1 MPYGETKVYFD
12 GSHFIAIP
20 HTERP
25 TRRRPKPIEEIITV
39 TETPPETIQQSKDE
53 SAVTD
58 NVIAPIPLVEE
69 NDEQVTEQADSTPQT
84 VNDSPKTER
93 KMTRKELFNELYQDS
108 LSVKKSERRKR
119 IIAAMLPYFK
129 NETETAYYVDEN
141 IQRKQRNLIYR
152 RIRLSRKINLQDF
165 NYFVT
170 FTYNDAL
177 HTEDSFKKGLKK
189 TLANFSTR
197 KGWKYVG
204 VWERSPK
211 KQRLH
216 FHGLFNIPNGS
227 MPSLM
232 IEVNDYNFNTHRR
245 QITHQNTYFNDRF
258 GRSDF
263 ETIKD
268 KSTLGSAVAYIM
280 KYLEKTGEKIV
291 YSKGLPQYFISDI
304 MDEDIICPFG
314 MEDKKLLLYDD
325 FRCWDE
331 GVLMGNV
338 SKSVIAQMRKS
349 N

>member
-12 GSHFIAIP
+12 GSHYIAIP
-20 HTERP
+20 HTERH
-25 TRRRPKPIEEIITV
+25 TRRRPKPQEELITV
-39 TETPPETIQQSKDE
+39 TKTSQETILQSKDE
-53 SAVTD
+53 SAVMD
-58 NVIAPIPLVEE
+58 DVIAPIPLVEE
-69 NDEQVTEQADSTPQT
+69 HNEQVIEQADSTPQT
-84 VNDSPKTER
+84 VNDSPKNER
-93 KMTRKELFNELYQDS
+93 KITRKELFNELYQDS

-129 NETETAYYVDEN
+129 NETETAYYVDKN
-141 IQRKQRNLIYR
+141 LQRKQRNLICR
-152 RIRLSRKINLQDF
+152 RIRLTRKINLQDF

-189 TLANFSTR
+189 TLANFGSR
-197 KGWKYVG
+197 KRWKYVG

-216 FHGLFNIPNGS
+216 FHGLFNIPDGT
-227 MPSLM
+227 MPPLM

-268 KSTLGSAVAYIM
+268 NSTLGSAVAYIM

-304 MDEDIICPFG
+304 MDEDIICPIG
-314 MEDKKLLLYDD
+314 LEDKKLLLYDD

-338 SKSVIAQMRKS
+338 SKTVISQMRKS

>member
-1 MPYGETKVYFD
+1 MAYGETKVYFD
-12 GSHFIAIP
+12 GSHYIAIP
-20 HTERP
+20 HTERK
-25 TRRRPKPIEEIITV
+25 TLRRPKPPEEEITV
-39 TETPPETIQQSKDE
+39 TETTQEQPQANKDE

-58 NVIAPIPLVEE
+58 TVIAPIPLAEE
-69 NDEQVTEQADSTPQT
+69 SNEQVAAQADSTPQT
-84 VNDSPKTER
+84 AVDSPKIER
-93 KMTRKELFNELYQDS
+93 KTTRKQLFDELYQDS
-108 LSVKKSERRKR
+108 LSVKKHERRKR

-129 NETETAYYVDEN
+129 DETETAYYVDRNLE
-141 IQRKQRNLIYR
+141 RKQRNLICR
-152 RIRLSRKINLQDF
+152 RIRLTRKINLQDF

-189 TLANFSTR
+189 TLANFGSR

-216 FHGLFNIPNGS
+216 FHGLFNIPDGT
-227 MPSLM
+227 MPPLM

-268 KSTLGSAVAYIM
+268 NSTLGSAVAYIM

-304 MDEDIICPFG
+304 MDEDIICPIG
-314 MEDKKLLLYDD
+314 LEDKKLLLYDN

-331 GVLMGNV
+331 GVLIGNV

>member
-1 MPYGETKVYFD
+1 MAYGETKVYFD
-12 GSHFIAIP
+12 GSHYIAIP
-20 HTERP
+20 HTERK
-25 TRRRPKPIEEIITV
+25 TFRRPKPPEEIITV
-39 TETPPETIQQSKDE
+39 TEPTQEQPQANKDE
-53 SAVTD
+53 SAVTGT
-58 NVIAPIPLVEE
+58 VIAPIPLVEE
-69 NDEQVTEQADSTPQT
+69 SDEQVTEQADSTPQT
-84 VNDSPKTER
+84 VKESPKTER
-93 KMTRKELFNELYQDS
+93 KTTRKELFDELYQES

-129 NETETAYYVDEN
+129 NETETAYYVDRNLE
-141 IQRKQRNLIYR
+141 RKQRNLICR
-152 RIRLSRKINLQDF
+152 RVRLSRKINLQDF

-177 HTEDSFKKGLKK
+177 HSEDSFKKGLKT
-189 TLANFSTR
+189 TLNNFSAR
-197 KGWKYVG
+197 QGWKYVG

-216 FHGLFNIPNGS
+216 FHGLFDIPEGT
-227 MPSLM
+227 MPPMM
-232 IEVNDYNFNTHRR
+232 IEVNDYNFNTHKR

-304 MDEDIICPFG
+304 MDEDILCPFG

>member
-108 LSVKKSERRKR
+108 LSVKRSERRKR

-304 MDEDIICPFG
+304 MDEDILCPFG

-338 SKSVIAQMRKS
+338 SKNVIAQMRKS

>member
-69 NDEQVTEQADSTPQT
+69 HNEQVTEQADSTPQA

-108 LSVKKSERRKR
+108 LSVNKSERRKR

-189 TLANFSTR
+189 TLANFASR
-197 KGWKYVG
+197 RSWKYVG

-216 FHGLFNIPNGS
+216 FHGLFNIPKRHN
-227 MPSLM
+227 
-232 IEVNDYNFNTHRR
+232 
-245 QITHQNTYFNDRF
+245 
-258 GRSDF
+258 
-263 ETIKD
+263 
-268 KSTLGSAVAYIM
+268 AA
-280 KYLEKTGEKIV
+280 
-291 YSKGLPQYFISDI
+291 
-304 MDEDIICPFG
+304 
-314 MEDKKLLLYDD
+314 YDD
-325 FRCWDE
+325 RSQR
-331 GVLMGNV
+331 L
-338 SKSVIAQMRKS
+338 
-349 N
+349 

>member
-152 RIRLSRKINLQDF
+152 RIRLSRKINLQAF

-204 VWERSPK
+204 VWERSPN

-227 MPSLM
+227 MPPMM

-304 MDEDIICPFG
+304 MDEDILCPFG

-338 SKSVIAQMRKS
+338 SKNVIAQMRKS

>member
-12 GSHFIAIP
+12 GSHYIAIP
-20 HTERP
+20 HTERL
-25 TRRRPKPIEEIITV
+25 TRRRPKPQEEIITV
-39 TETPPETIQQSKDE
+39 TETPQETTLQSTDE

-69 NDEQVTEQADSTPQT
+69 YNEQVAEQADSTPQT
-84 VNDSPKTER
+84 VNDSPKIER
-93 KMTRKELFNELYQDS
+93 KLTRKELFNELYQDS

-129 NETETAYYVDEN
+129 NEKETAYYVDEN
-141 IQRKQRNLIYR
+141 IQRKQRNLICR

-189 TLANFSTR
+189 TLSNFASR
-197 KGWKYVG
+197 RSWKYVG

-227 MPSLM
+227 MPPLM

-263 ETIKD
+263 ETIED

-304 MDEDIICPFG
+304 MDEDIICPIG
-314 MEDKKLLLYDD
+314 LEDKKLLLYDD

-338 SKSVIAQMRKS
+338 SKRVIAQMRKS

>member
-304 MDEDIICPFG
+304 MDEDILCPFG

>member
-58 NVIAPIPLVEE
+58 DVIAPISLVEE
-69 NDEQVTEQADSTPQT
+69 HNEQVTEQADSTPQA

-119 IIAAMLPYFK
+119 IITAMLPYFK
-129 NETETAYYVDEN
+129 NETETAYYVDANLE
-141 IQRKQRNLIYR
+141 RKKRNLICR

-177 HTEDSFKKGLKK
+177 HTEVTFKKQLKC
-189 TLANFSTR
+189 TLSHFCTR

-216 FHGLFNIPNGS
+216 FHGLFDIPDGT
-227 MPSLM
+227 MPPM
-232 IEVNDYNFNTHRR
+232 MVEVNDYNFNTHRR
-245 QITHQNTYFNDRF
+245 QITHQITYFNDRF

-263 ETIKD
+263 EAITD
-268 KSTLGSAVAYIM
+268 KTTLGSAVAYIM

>member
-58 NVIAPIPLVEE
+58 DVIAPIPLVEE
-69 NDEQVTEQADSTPQT
+69 HNEQVTEQADSTPQT

-304 MDEDIICPFG
+304 MDEDILCPFG

>member
-152 RIRLSRKINLQDF
+152 RIRLSRKINLQAF

-227 MPSLM
+227 MPPMM

-263 ETIKD
+263 EAITD
-268 KSTLGSAVAYIM
+268 NSTLGSAVAYIM

>member
-12 GSHFIAIP
+12 GSHYIAIP

-25 TRRRPKPIEEIITV
+25 TRRRSKPIEEIITV

-58 NVIAPIPLVEE
+58 DVIAPIPLVEE
-69 NDEQVTEQADSTPQT
+69 HNEQVTEQADSTPQT
-84 VNDSPKTER
+84 VNDSPKNER
-93 KMTRKELFNELYQDS
+93 KTTRKELFNELYQDS

-141 IQRKQRNLIYR
+141 IQRKQRNLICQ

-189 TLANFSTR
+189 TLANFASR
-197 KGWKYVG
+197 RSWKYVG

-227 MPSLM
+227 MPPLM

-304 MDEDIICPFG
+304 MDEDILCPFG
-314 MEDKKLLLYDD
+314 LEDKKLLLYDD

>member
-25 TRRRPKPIEEIITV
+25 TRRRPKPVEETITV
-39 TETPPETIQQSKDE
+39 TETPSETTLQSKEE

-58 NVIAPIPLVEE
+58 DVIAPIPLVEE
-69 NDEQVTEQADSTPQT
+69 SDEQVIEQADSTPPKAT
-84 VNDSPKTER
+84 DSPKTER
-93 KMTRKELFNELYQDS
+93 KMTRKELFNELYQES

-119 IIAAMLPYFK
+119 IIDAMRPYFK
-129 NETETAYYVDEN
+129 SETETACYVDANLE
-141 IQRKQRNLIYR
+141 RKKRNLICR

-177 HTEDSFKKGLKK
+177 HTEVTFKKQLKC
-189 TLANFSTR
+189 TLSHFCTR

-216 FHGLFNIPNGS
+216 FHGLFDIPDGT
-227 MPSLM
+227 MPPMM

-263 ETIKD
+263 EAITD
-268 KSTLGSAVAYIM
+268 NSTLGSAVAYIM

>member
-58 NVIAPIPLVEE
+58 DVIAPIPLVEE
-69 NDEQVTEQADSTPQT
+69 HNEQVTEQADSTPQT
-84 VNDSPKTER
+84 INNSPKYER
-93 KMTRKELFNELYQDS
+93 KMTRKELFNELYQES

-141 IQRKQRNLIYR
+141 IQRKQRNLICR
-152 RIRLSRKINLQDF
+152 RVRLSRKINLQDF
-165 NYFVT
+165 NFFVT

-227 MPSLM
+227 MPPLM

-268 KSTLGSAVAYIM
+268 KTTLGSAVAYIM
-280 KYLEKTGEKIV
+280 KYLDKTGEKIV

-304 MDEDIICPFG
+304 MDEDILCPFG

-338 SKSVIAQMRKS
+338 SKNVIAQMRKS
-349 N
+349 S

>member
-108 LSVKKSERRKR
+108 LSVNKSERRKR

-189 TLANFSTR
+189 TLANFASR
-197 KGWKYVG
+197 RSWKYVG

-304 MDEDIICPFG
+304 MDEDIICPIG

>member
-12 GSHFIAIP
+12 GSHYIAIP

-25 TRRRPKPIEEIITV
+25 TKRRPKPTEEIITV
-39 TETPPETIQQSKDE
+39 TETPQETTQQSTDE
-53 SAVTD
+53 SAITD
-58 NVIAPIPLVEE
+58 GVIAPIPLVEE
-69 NDEQVTEQADSTPQT
+69 GDEQVVEQADSTPQT
-84 VNDSPKTER
+84 VNNSPKNER
-93 KMTRKELFNELYQDS
+93 KTTRKELFNKLYQDS

-119 IIAAMLPYFK
+119 IIDAMRPFFK
-129 NETETAYYVDEN
+129 SETETACYVDANLE
-141 IQRKQRNLIYR
+141 RKKRNLICR

-177 HTEDSFKKGLKK
+177 HTEVTFKKQLKC
-189 TLANFSTR
+189 TLSHFCTR

-216 FHGLFNIPNGS
+216 FHGLFDIPDGT
-227 MPSLM
+227 MPPMM

-263 ETIKD
+263 EAITD
-268 KSTLGSAVAYIM
+268 NSTLGSAVAYIM

>member
-12 GSHFIAIP
+12 GSHYIAIP

-25 TRRRPKPIEEIITV
+25 TRRRPKPQEELITV
-39 TETPPETIQQSKDE
+39 TETPQKTILQNTDE

-58 NVIAPIPLVEE
+58 DVIAPIPLVEE
-69 NDEQVTEQADSTPQT
+69 HTEQVTEQADSTPQT
-84 VNDSPKTER
+84 VNDSPKNER

-141 IQRKQRNLIYR
+141 LQRKQRNLICR
-152 RIRLSRKINLQDF
+152 RIRLTRKINLQDF

-189 TLANFSTR
+189 TLANFGSR
-197 KGWKYVG
+197 KRWKYVG

-216 FHGLFNIPNGS
+216 FHGLFNIPDGT
-227 MPSLM
+227 MPPLM

-268 KSTLGSAVAYIM
+268 NSTLGSAVAYIM

-304 MDEDIICPFG
+304 MDEDIICPIG
-314 MEDKKLLLYDD
+314 LEDKKLLLYDD

-338 SKSVIAQMRKS
+338 SKTVISQMRKS